1 MKNSLSL
8 REKVPRVDHR
18 TMACIYSFKNLK
30 KWDNVFV
37 HQDQENRATN

>member
-30 KWDNVFV
+30 NGTVSLF
-37 HQDQENRATN
+37 QDQENRATN